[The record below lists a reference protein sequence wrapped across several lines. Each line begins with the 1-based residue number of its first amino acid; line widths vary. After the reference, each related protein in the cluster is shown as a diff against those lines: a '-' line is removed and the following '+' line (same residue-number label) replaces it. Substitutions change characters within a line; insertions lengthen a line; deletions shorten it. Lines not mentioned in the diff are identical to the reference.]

1 MAYSLPD
8 GTKIDQV
15 IWDNQNIKIIYS
27 SDYIMVPALYT
38 GRLKIIIIAN
48 NTVKIRGT
56 KLLLEDLTEYEL
68 KPSIKIDYRNKNNN
82 WLTELFYI
90 QINTATYPKNYI
102 ITEFNIPS
110 RFLINRNI
118 YNAYYIKIY
127 LSNLDSSASSGNISG
142 YLIWE

>member
-15 IWDNQNIKIIYS
+15 IWDNINIIIKTS

-48 NTVKIRGT
+48 NTVSIRGT
-56 KLLLEDLTEYEL
+56 KLLLEDLSEYEL
-68 KPSIKIDYRNKNNN
+68 GPVIKIDYRDKNKN
-82 WLTELFYI
+82 WLSELYYI
-90 QINTATYPKNYI
+90 QIKTGVYTKNKI

-127 LSNLDSSASSGNISG
+127 LTNLDNTASSGNISA

>member
-15 IWDNQNIKIIYS
+15 IWDNKNIKLMS
-27 SDYIMVPALYT
+27 ASDYIMVPALYT

-48 NTVKIRGT
+48 NTVNIRGT
-56 KLLLEDLTEYEL
+56 KLSLEDLTEYEL
-68 KPSIKIDYRNKNNN
+68 KPSIKIDYFNKNKK
-82 WLTELFYI
+82 WLTEKYYI
-90 QINTATYPKNYI
+90 QIYPATYPKNYI

-110 RFLINRNI
+110 RVLINRNI
-118 YNAYYIKIY
+118 YNAYYIIIY
-127 LSNLDSSASSGNISG
+127 LLNLDSSTSSGNISG

>member
-15 IWDNQNIKIIYS
+15 IWDNRNIKS
-27 SDYIMVPALYT
+27 TPSDYIMVPALYT

-48 NTVKIRGT
+48 DTVSIRGT

-68 KPSIKIDYRNKNNN
+68 KPSIKIDYRNKNKNF
-82 WLTELFYI
+82 LTELYYI

-110 RFLINRNI
+110 RILINWKI
-118 YNAYYIKIY
+118 YNAYYIKLY
-127 LSNLDSSASSGNISG
+127 LLNLDSSASSGNISA

>member
-15 IWDNQNIKIIYS
+15 IWDNKNIKIITS

-48 NTVKIRGT
+48 NTVSIRGT

-68 KPSIKIDYRNKNNN
+68 KPSIQIDYINKNKN
-82 WLTELFYI
+82 WLAQLYYI
-90 QINTATYPKNYI
+90 QIKTGVYTKNKI

-110 RFLINRNI
+110 RYLKSINI
-118 YNAYYIKIY
+118 YNAYYIKLY
-127 LSNLDSSASSGNISG
+127 LLNLDSSASSGNISA

>member
-15 IWDNQNIKIIYS
+15 IWDNTDIKKVTS

-48 NTVKIRGT
+48 NIVSIRGT

-68 KPSIKIDYRNKNNN
+68 KPSIKIDYRNKNKN

-90 QINTATYPKNYI
+90 QISTATYLKNYI

-110 RFLINRNI
+110 RFLINGNI

-127 LSNLDSSASSGNISG
+127 LLNLDSSASSGNISA

>member
-15 IWDNQNIKIIYS
+15 IWDNKNIKS
-27 SDYIMVPALYT
+27 TNASDYIMVPALYT

-48 NTVKIRGT
+48 NDVIIRGT

-68 KPSIKIDYRNKNNN
+68 KPSIKIDYISKNKK

-90 QINTATYPKNYI
+90 QINTGTYPKNYI
-102 ITEFNIPS
+102 IAEFNIPS
-110 RFLINRNI
+110 RYLINRNI

-127 LSNLDSSASSGNISG
+127 LLNLDSSASSGNISA

>member
-15 IWDNQNIKIIYS
+15 IWDNKNIKIIPS
-27 SDYIMVPALYT
+27 LDYIMVPALYT

-68 KPSIKIDYRNKNNN
+68 KPSIKIDYRNKNKNY
-82 WLTELFYI
+82 LTELSYI
-90 QINTATYPKNYI
+90 QIISATFQKNYT

-110 RFLINRNI
+110 RFLIDRNI
-118 YNAYYIKIY
+118 YNAYYIRIY

>member
-15 IWDNQNIKIIYS
+15 IWDNKNIKNLS
-27 SDYIMVPALYT
+27 PDYIMVPALYT

-48 NTVKIRGT
+48 DTVIIRGT

-68 KPSIKIDYRNKNNN
+68 KPTIKIDYYSSKNKK
-82 WLTELFYI
+82 WLTELYYI
-90 QINTATYPKNYI
+90 QISTATYPTNYI

-110 RFLINRNI
+110 RYLINRNI

-127 LSNLDSSASSGNISG
+127 LLNLDSSASSGNISA

>member
-15 IWDNQNIKIIYS
+15 IWDNRNIKNIS
-27 SDYIMVPALYT
+27 SADYIMVPALYT

-48 NTVKIRGT
+48 NTVSIRGT

-68 KPSIKIDYRNKNNN
+68 KPSIKIDYFNKNKK
-82 WLTELFYI
+82 WLTELIYI
-90 QINTATYPKNYI
+90 QINTATYPTNYI

-110 RFLINRNI
+110 RFLINRNK

-127 LSNLDSSASSGNISG
+127 LLNLDSSASSGNVSA

>member
-15 IWDNQNIKIIYS
+15 IWDNKNIKTITS

-48 NTVKIRGT
+48 NTVSIRGT

-68 KPSIKIDYRNKNNN
+68 KPSIKIDYRNKNKNY
-82 WLTELFYI
+82 LTELYYI
-90 QINTATYPKNYI
+90 QINTVTYPKNYI

-127 LSNLDSSASSGNISG
+127 LPNLDSSASSGNISG